1 MIRLKLHHE
10 DRVVDVGDGLSVTLR
25 PVTYAIWEASKA
37 TALRHA
43 QELAYERGLIEA
55 AGGSISGLPDS
66 VDKDMLAGFQQMFLA
81 QALAVHAVAAWDGI
95 LGEDGEPCPAS
106 EVWVRAAVRDLP
118 RFADAIL
125 RHAVGGLVEVIQEG
139 ESYGSA
145 PGGTTAEEPGFAGG
159 AESEESLA
167 QTEAA

>member
-10 DRVVDVGDGLSVTLR
+10 NRVVDVGDGLKVTLR
-25 PVTYAIWEASKA
+25 PVTYAVWESSKA

-55 AGGSISGLPDS
+55 AGGSISGLPDG

-81 QALAVHAVAAWDGI
+81 QALAVHAVVAWEGVID
-95 LGEDGEPCPAS
+95 ETGEPCPAS

-118 RFADAIL
+118 RFAEAL
-125 RHAVGGLVEVIQEG
+125 LVHSVGGLVEVIREG
-139 ESYGSA
+139 ESSGSA
-145 PGGTTAEEPGFAGG
+145 PNGTTAEEPDFVGG
-159 AESEESLA
+159 AEHGASDVPM
-167 QTEAA
+167 EAA